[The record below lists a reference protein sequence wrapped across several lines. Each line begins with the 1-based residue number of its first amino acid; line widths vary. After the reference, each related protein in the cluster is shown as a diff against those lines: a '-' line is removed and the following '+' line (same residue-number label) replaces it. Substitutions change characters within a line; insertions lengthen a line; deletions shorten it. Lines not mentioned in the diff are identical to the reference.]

1 MTAVAD
7 RITGLVAALRAH
19 GVRIGTGETVDA
31 ARAVEALGLADRERL
46 REGLA
51 ATLLHGPGQR
61 ALFDPVF
68 DLYFPRGVGGPE
80 DAPRDREAL
89 RDRLAEALAADD
101 RAMMARLAAEAVDGL
116 GGYGSS
122 PGSDG
127 WSAYQTLDRLRPQ
140 TLLARVRADV
150 RGRDGDGGAGFA
162 DRLLDDEIRRRIEEF
177 RRLVGAEARRRVAER
192 RGRDEIARRGVRPT
206 ADRVDFL
213 IANRDQLT
221 ELRRAVQPLAR
232 KLATRLAARRRRA
245 ARGTIDLRRTLRSS
259 LSTGGV
265 PMRPVLRRRRP
276 VRPEL
281 VLLCDVSGSVSGFS
295 DFTMLLVQALHD
307 QFGKVRVFA
316 FVNRLDEVT
325 GLLDHG
331 RADPDGLGARIRAEA
346 TLTGWHGSS
355 DYGVALGE
363 FAERYG
369 GAVGPR
375 TTVFVLGD
383 ARTNMS
389 DPNRPAVRELARR
402 ARRVYWL
409 NPEPRDRWGTGDSAA
424 PAYAELV
431 EMHECRTAA
440 QLSALIAGL
449 LPV

>member
-1 MTAVAD
+1 MSGAEE
-7 RITGLVAALRAH
+7 RITGLVGALRAH

-31 ARAVEALGLADRERL
+31 ALAVEALGFADRDLL

-61 ALFDPVF
+61 AVFDPVF
-68 DLYFPRGVGGPE
+68 DLYFPRGVGGPGTE
-80 DAPRDREAL
+80 GAGRDEL
-89 RDRLAEALAADD
+89 RDRLAGALAADD
-101 RAMMARLAAEAVDGL
+101 RSLMARLAAEAVDGL

-150 RGRDGDGGAGFA
+150 GGRDGGAGFA
-162 DRLLDDEIRRRIEEF
+162 DRLLDDEIRRRIEVF
-177 RRLVGAEARRRVAER
+177 RQLVATEARRRVAER
-192 RGRDEIARRGVRPT
+192 RDRDEIARRAVRPT

-213 IANRDQLT
+213 YAGRDQLA
-221 ELRRAVQPLAR
+221 ELRRTVQPLAR

-276 VRPEL
+276 ARPEL

-307 QFGKVRVFA
+307 QFSKIRVFA

-325 GLLDHG
+325 GLLEHG

-346 TLTGWHGSS
+346 RLTGWHGSS

-363 FAERYG
+363 FTERYG
-369 GAVGPR
+369 AAVGPR

-389 DPNRPAVRELARR
+389 DPNLAAVRELARS

-409 NPEPRDRWGTGDSAA
+409 NPEPRAQWGTGDSAA
-424 PAYAELV
+424 PEYAELV
-431 EMHECRTAA
+431 EMHECRTAR
-440 QLSALIAGL
+440 QLGALIGGL